1 MGWERRP
8 VVKSEQQAV
17 ARMSA
22 GAADIPHLSVGI
34 ESDRKISRSYRV
46 NHRIH
51 IIFFHN
57 GFICKHKMTVIN

>member
-1 MGWERRP
+1 MGCERRR

-17 ARMSA
+17 VWMSA
-22 GAADIPHLSVGI
+22 GAKDIPHLSAGI
-34 ESDRKISRSYRV
+34 ESDKKISRSCRV

-51 IIFFHN
+51 ITFFHN